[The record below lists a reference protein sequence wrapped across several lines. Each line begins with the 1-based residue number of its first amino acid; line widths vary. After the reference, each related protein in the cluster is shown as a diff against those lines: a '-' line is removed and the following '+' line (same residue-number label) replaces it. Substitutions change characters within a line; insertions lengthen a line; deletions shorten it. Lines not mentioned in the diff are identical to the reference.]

1 MYVGNDPVNAT
12 DPSGMCEFCYDP
24 TFSSMVSDRKEQG
37 YSDSEIAGQF
47 REEAAMGLA
56 WVLL

>member
-1 MYVGNDPVNAT
+1 
-12 DPSGMCEFCYDP
+12 MCEFCYDP